1 MALMNA
7 SIFVGIDIAKFSLQ
21 IACLELKLD
30 SQLPNSL
37 VGWNRLVKLLKIHR
51 AKVLVICEATG
62 GLQRGLVDQLQ
73 KADLK
78 VCVLNPRQARDFA
91 RAANRLAKTDK
102 IDAAMLAEF
111 GRRMEPRLAAK
122 VAPWVRTL
130 AALVGR
136 REELTAMRTA
146 ENNRLGQNALSFVA
160 KQLNASIKRLNQ
172 DLKALEVQIERL
184 IESTPELQT
193 KHQLLCAVQGVGSIT
208 ATTLLATM
216 PELGTLEPNQV
227 ANLLGV
233 APLNCDSGQWRGKR
247 RIYGGR
253 RFARRVTYMASLSA
267 TRHNQILKA
276 FYDRLVQAGKP
287 KKVALVAVMRK
298 LIIYLN
304 RVLKPKNIVTFPA
317 PTAQAP
323 CL

>member
-1 MALMNA
+1 
-7 SIFVGIDIAKFSLQ
+7 
-21 IACLELKLD
+21 
-30 SQLPNSL
+30 
-37 VGWNRLVKLLKIHR
+37 
-51 AKVLVICEATG
+51 
-62 GLQRGLVDQLQ
+62 LQ

-111 GRRMEPRLAAK
+111 GRRMEPRPASK

-146 ENNRLGQNALSFVA
+146 ENNRLGQNFLSFVA
-160 KQLNASIKRLNQ
+160 KQLNASIKRFNK
-172 DLKALEVQIERL
+172 DIKALEVQIDRL
-184 IESTPELQT
+184 IESTPELKT

-216 PELGTLEPNQV
+216 PELGSLESNQV

-233 APLNCDSGQWRGKR
+233 APLNCDSGQWHGKR

-253 RFARRVTYMASLSA
+253 RFARRVIYMASLTA
-267 TRHNQILKA
+267 TRHNEILKA

-304 RVLKPKNIVTFPA
+304 RVLKPKNIA
-317 PTAQAP
+317 EAP
-323 CL
+323 CF

>member
-1 MALMNA
+1 MNA

-30 SQLPNSL
+30 PQLPNSL

-91 RAANRLAKTDK
+91 RAANRFAKTDK
-102 IDAAMLAEF
+102 IDAAMLADF

-172 DLKALEVQIERL
+172 DLKALDVQIDRL

-304 RVLKPKNIVTFPA
+304 RVLKPTNIITFQHSQ
-317 PTAQAP
+317 AQAP
-323 CL
+323 SL

>member
-1 MALMNA
+1 MNA
-7 SIFVGIDIAKFSLQ
+7 SIFVGIDIAKFFLQ

-37 VGWNRLVKLLKIHR
+37 VGWNRLVKLLKTHGT
-51 AKVLVICEATG
+51 KVLVICEATG
-62 GLQRGLVDQLQ
+62 GLERGLVDQLQ
-73 KADLK
+73 KADLT

-102 IDAAMLAEF
+102 IDAAILAEF
-111 GRRMEPRLAAK
+111 GRRMDPRPAAQ
-122 VAPWVRTL
+122 VAAWVRTL

-136 REELTAMRTA
+136 REELTQLRTA
-146 ENNRLGQNALSFVA
+146 ETNRLEQTFLSFVA
-160 KQLNASIKRLNQ
+160 KQLKASINRLNK
-172 DLKALEVQIERL
+172 DLKALQVQIDSL
-184 IESTPELQT
+184 IESTPELKT

-216 PELGTLEPNQV
+216 PELGTLSSSQV

-233 APLNCDSGQWRGKR
+233 APLNSDSGQWRGKR

-253 RFARRVTYMASLSA
+253 RFARRVMYMASLSA
-267 TRHNQILKA
+267 TRHNEILKA

-298 LIIYLN
+298 LIVYLN
-304 RVLKPKNIVTFPA
+304 RLLKPKEHSHSPA
-317 PTAQAP
+317 YTAQVP
-323 CL
+323 CF

>member
-1 MALMNA
+1 MNA
-7 SIFVGIDIAKFSLQ
+7 SIFVGIDIAKSFLQ
-21 IACLELKLD
+21 IACLELKLET
-30 SQLPNSL
+30 QLPNSL
-37 VGWNRLVKLLKIHR
+37 VGWDRLVKLLKIHGP
-51 AKVLVICEATG
+51 KVLLICEATG
-62 GLQRGLVDQLQ
+62 GLERGLVDQCQ

-78 VCVLNPRQARDFA
+78 VCVLNPRQPRDFA

-102 IDAAMLAEF
+102 IDAATLAEF
-111 GRRMEPRLAAK
+111 GRRMEPRPAAK

-146 ENNRLGQNALSFVA
+146 ESNRLDQNFLSFVD
-160 KQLNASIKRLNQ
+160 KQLNASIKRLNK
-172 DLKALEVQIERL
+172 DLKALDVQIDHL
-184 IESTPELQT
+184 IESTPELKT

-216 PELGTLEPNQV
+216 PELGSLAPNQV

-253 RFARRVTYMASLSA
+253 GFARRVMYMASLTA
-267 TRHNQILKA
+267 TRHNEILKA
-276 FYDRLVQAGKP
+276 FYERLVQAGKP

-317 PTAQAP
+317 PTAEAP
-323 CL
+323 CF

>member
-1 MALMNA
+1 MNA

-21 IACLELKLD
+21 IACLELKLET
-30 SQLPNSL
+30 QLPNSL
-37 VGWNRLVKLLKIHR
+37 VGWNRLVKLLKIHG
-51 AKVLVICEATG
+51 AKVLLICEATG
-62 GLQRGLVDQLQ
+62 GLERGLVDQLQ

-91 RAANRLAKTDK
+91 RALNRLAKSDK

-111 GRRMEPRLAAK
+111 GRRMEPRPAVK

-146 ENNRLGQNALSFVA
+146 ENNRLEQNLLSFVA
-160 KQLNASIKRLNQ
+160 KQLNASIKRFTKDIQ
-172 DLKALEVQIERL
+172 ALEVQIDRL
-184 IESTPELQT
+184 MESSPELKT
-193 KHQLLCAVQGVGSIT
+193 KHQLLCEVQGVGSIT
-208 ATTLLATM
+208 ASTLLATM
-216 PELGTLEPNQV
+216 PELGSLESNQV

-233 APLNCDSGQWRGKR
+233 APLNCESGQWRGKR

-253 RFARRVTYMASLSA
+253 RFARRVMYMASLSA
-267 TRHNQILKA
+267 TRHNEILQT
-276 FYDRLVQAGKP
+276 FYRRLVQAGKP

-304 RVLKPKNIVTFPA
+304 RVLQPKNIVTFPA

-323 CL
+323 CF

>member
-1 MALMNA
+1 MNA

-253 RFARRVTYMASLSA
+253 RFARRVTDMASLSA

-276 FYDRLVQAGKP
+276 FYDRLVLAGKP

-304 RVLKPKNIVTFPA
+304 RLLKPKNIVTFPV
-317 PTAQAP
+317 PTAQAS
-323 CL
+323 CF